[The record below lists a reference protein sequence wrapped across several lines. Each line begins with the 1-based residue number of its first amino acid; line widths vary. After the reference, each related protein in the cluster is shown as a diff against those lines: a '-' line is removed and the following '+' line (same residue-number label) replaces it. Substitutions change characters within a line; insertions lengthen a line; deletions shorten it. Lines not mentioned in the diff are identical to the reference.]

1 VPGPYTPTDSLIGP
15 IATFIANLITTQ
27 IPSITHVYPTLTDR
41 APSDNAVVLRFTRG
55 KIVDETN
62 GKIRV
67 VLTYT
72 MNHLFRR
79 AEIDASLL
87 RAYAYAVPWMRFL
100 AAIPNQ
106 ALGGLAI
113 SMTATDLAT
122 TQVPISGQPTIALV
136 VDFNVHTEFNLDQT

>member
-1 VPGPYTPTDSLIGP
+1 MDRVPG
-15 IATFIANLITTQ
+15 
-27 IPSITHVYPTLTDR
+27 
-41 APSDNAVVLRFTRG
+41 DNAVILRFTRG
-55 KIVDETN
+55 RIVDETN

-67 VLTYT
+67 LLTYT
-72 MNHLFRR
+72 MQHLFRR
-79 AEIDASLL
+79 TEIADSLL

-122 TQVPISGQPTIALV
+122 TQVPVSGQPTVALV